1 MLKHLLFI
9 NFVLQWIHSGNSL
22 LKDVVYV
29 IDRSGS
35 VTESNFN
42 EAVNFI
48 YMVTEYLTIGN
59 AAILV
64 SIVTYSDSNR
74 LEFALNRY
82 STNTSLLAAIN
93 GLSGTITTGGTNTGE
108 ALQYVQSDVLQTT
121 NGARTGVDKVV
132 VVLTDGASNGA
143 IDPGTAAD
151 SLRSEGVEVFAV
163 GIGTSHLNELQ
174 DIANDPASYHVM
186 YVSEFIYLCGLIPAL
201 VPKIDSSLTAT
212 LLGNC
217 QTDPV
222 TTTPWPTVTSTALT
236 SSIVSADTGSKT
248 GIIVGTV
255 LASVVVIA
263 VTIVVVIVVHKMM
276 VNRKRVHVRITFVPG
291 IGFTTQEI

>member
-1 MLKHLLFI
+1 MLKQLLFI
-9 NFVLQWIHSGNSL
+9 NLVLHRMNLGNSL

-29 IDRSGS
+29 IDKSGS
-35 VTESNFN
+35 VAESNFN
-42 EAVNFI
+42 EAINFI

-59 AAILV
+59 NAIMV
-64 SIVTYSDSNR
+64 SIVTYSTTYS
-74 LEFALNRY
+74 LEFALDTY
-82 STNTSLLAAIN
+82 STNTSVLTAIN
-93 GLSGTITTGGTNTGE
+93 GLIGTTTDGNTHTGE
-108 ALQYVQSDVLQTT
+108 ALQYVQTYILQTS

-151 SLRSEGVEVFAV
+151 SLRSDGVEVFAV

-174 DIANDPASYHVM
+174 DIANDPASYYVM
-186 YVSEFIYLCGLIPAL
+186 YVSDFIYLCGLIPAL
-201 VPKIDSSLTAT
+201 VPKLDSSLTAT
-212 LLGNC
+212 LLADC
-217 QTDPV
+217 KTDPV
-222 TTTPWPTVTSTALT
+222 TTTPWPTVTSTTVT
-236 SSIVSADTGSKT
+236 SGILSADTGSKT
-248 GIIVGTV
+248 SIIVGTV

-263 VTIVVVIVVHKMM
+263 VTIVVTIVVHKVL

>member
-1 MLKHLLFI
+1 MLKQLLFI
-9 NFVLQWIHSGNSL
+9 NLVLHRMNLGNSL

-29 IDRSGS
+29 IDKSGS
-35 VTESNFN
+35 VAESNFN
-42 EAVNFI
+42 EAINFI

-59 AAILV
+59 NAIMV
-64 SIVTYSDSNR
+64 SIVTYSTTYS
-74 LEFALNRY
+74 LEFALDTY
-82 STNTSLLAAIN
+82 STNTSVLTAIN
-93 GLSGTITTGGTNTGE
+93 GLIGTTTDGNTHTGE
-108 ALQYVQSDVLQTT
+108 ALQYVQTYILQTS

-151 SLRSEGVEVFAV
+151 SLRSDGVEVFAV

-174 DIANDPASYHVM
+174 DIANDPASYYVM
-186 YVSEFIYLCGLIPAL
+186 YVSDFIYLCGLIPAL
-201 VPKIDSSLTAT
+201 VPKLAK
-212 LLGNC
+212 
-217 QTDPV
+217 
-222 TTTPWPTVTSTALT
+222 TS
-236 SSIVSADTGSKT
+236 
-248 GIIVGTV
+248 IIVGTV

-263 VTIVVVIVVHKMM
+263 VTIVVTIVVHKVL